1 MGNNVSKALFEEGD
15 FEKILNVV
23 LNDYS
28 EDNYQYTSEHGA
40 SFEQYI
46 PEVSGEI
53 VESGDENNYEDYL
66 KEFYSEFSN
75 KALKGEQIIEGAKSK
90 NKFFPAKTSYSA
102 LKKINKQDEFI
113 KNKEDKKGYLELSNL
128 AKSTSTSKAILR
140 GNVVH
145 KLFERIINDI
155 RKNKEINDID
165 NYLESLVKKDSIL
178 INIKEQRILTEE
190 EYNLINNSDDKLKIY
205 NLINNELIET
215 VRTAKNCETEVAFTI
230 SKQAQQLYKESISE
244 KEVILQGVVD
254 LLVILNEKEYMIID
268 YKTDN
273 VSVGAGDSILIE
285 RHKEQLRI
293 YKEAV
298 EQYYCVEN
306 VQTYIYSYTL
316 SKLIK
321 VEC

>member
-1 MGNNVSKALFEEGD
+1 MKKTDKLKMLFGSSAIKLGYGAIEYTDSDGNIIIVQDKIDKTLNISGHSK
-15 FEKILNVV
+15 VV
-23 LNDYS
+23 
-28 EDNYQYTSEHGA
+28 
-40 SFEQYI
+40 
-46 PEVSGEI
+46 
-53 VESGDENNYEDYL
+53 
-66 KEFYSEFSN
+66 
-75 KALKGEQIIEGAKSK
+75 
-90 NKFFPAKTSYSA
+90 
-102 LKKINKQDEFI
+102 
-113 KNKEDKKGYLELSNL
+113 
-128 AKSTSTSKAILR
+128 
-140 GNVVH
+140 
-145 KLFERIINDI
+145 
-155 RKNKEINDID
+155 
-165 NYLESLVKKDSIL
+165 
-178 INIKEQRILTEE
+178 
-190 EYNLINNSDDKLKIY
+190 NNSDDKLKIY
-205 NLINNELIET
+205 NFINNELIET

-273 VSVGAGDSILIE
+273 VSIGAGESILIE

>member
-1 MGNNVSKALFEEGD
+1 MTISFPH
-15 FEKILNVV
+15 KILLYV
-23 LNDYS
+23 
-28 EDNYQYTSEHGA
+28 
-40 SFEQYI
+40 
-46 PEVSGEI
+46 
-53 VESGDENNYEDYL
+53 YL
-66 KEFYSEFSN
+66 
-75 KALKGEQIIEGAKSK
+75 
-90 NKFFPAKTSYSA
+90 
-102 LKKINKQDEFI
+102 
-113 KNKEDKKGYLELSNL
+113 
-128 AKSTSTSKAILR
+128 
-140 GNVVH
+140 
-145 KLFERIINDI
+145 
-155 RKNKEINDID
+155 
-165 NYLESLVKKDSIL
+165 
-178 INIKEQRILTEE
+178 
-190 EYNLINNSDDKLKIY
+190 LKIY
-205 NLINNELIET
+205 NFINNELIET

-230 SKQAQQLYKESISE
+230 SKQAQELYKESISE

-273 VSVGAGDSILIE
+273 VSIGAGESILIE